1 MAKIGYARVST
12 KDQNLDVQ
20 LMALRDFGCEQLFFE
35 KLSGT
40 IAHRPQLDACLSFLR
55 QGDVLVVYKLDR
67 LGRSLKNL
75 IELLD
80 GLKDRGVGFVSLQD
94 NISTEG
100 AAGQLMLNILG
111 AFAQFERD
119 LILERT
125 AEGRKAA
132 KEKGVRF
139 GRKSAVNASTKA
151 KEESCVKLYEIGTP
165 VREIQKI
172 LGIGS
177 SETIYRLLKRKGVE
191 LKKIRN
197 ADAMTSEA
205 D

>member
-12 KDQNLDVQ
+12 KEQNLDVQ

-55 QGDVLVVYKLDR
+55 KGDVLVVYKLDR

-80 GLKDRGVGFVSLQD
+80 SLKDREVGFVSLQD

-125 AEGRKAA
+125 AEGRKTA
-132 KEKGVRF
+132 KERGVRF
-139 GRKSAVNASTKA
+139 GRKSLVNASTKA
-151 KEESCVKLYEIGTP
+151 KEESCVTLYKIGTP
-165 VREIQKI
+165 VRKIQEILK
-172 LGIGS
+172 IGS
-177 SETIYRLLKRKGVE
+177 SETIYRILRRQGVE
-191 LKKIRN
+191 LKN
-197 ADAMTSEA
+197 SVPDNQESSGAE
-205 D
+205 

>member
-1 MAKIGYARVST
+1 M
-12 KDQNLDVQ
+12 
-20 LMALRDFGCEQLFFE
+20 
-35 KLSGT
+35 
-40 IAHRPQLDACLSFLR
+40 
-55 QGDVLVVYKLDR
+55 
-67 LGRSLKNL
+67 
-75 IELLD
+75 
-80 GLKDRGVGFVSLQD
+80 
-94 NISTEG
+94 
-100 AAGQLMLNILG
+100 
-111 AFAQFERD
+111 
-119 LILERT
+119 ILERT
-125 AEGRKAA
+125 AEGRRAA